1 MEVNVIIA
9 IQDNL
14 KYSSTFIIVPTLE
27 KQPISDVHL
36 TEKLAPVGIMG
47 HNKGPPE
54 ARVISEHYRTKG
66 FKGVLNWS
74 TIMPKDASLSS
85 SWYNFSSPTLYRLDS
100 LTRKN
105 KSSIEKNKI

>member
-1 MEVNVIIA
+1 MIIA

-14 KYSSTFIIVPTLE
+14 KYSSTFIIVSTLV

-36 TEKLAPVGIMG
+36 TEELAPVGIMG

-66 FKGVLNWS
+66 FKGGTQLG
-74 TIMPKDASLSS
+74 PQC
-85 SWYNFSSPTLYRLDS
+85 NFFPSGDIRFFPSVTF
-100 LTRKN
+100 
-105 KSSIEKNKI
+105 